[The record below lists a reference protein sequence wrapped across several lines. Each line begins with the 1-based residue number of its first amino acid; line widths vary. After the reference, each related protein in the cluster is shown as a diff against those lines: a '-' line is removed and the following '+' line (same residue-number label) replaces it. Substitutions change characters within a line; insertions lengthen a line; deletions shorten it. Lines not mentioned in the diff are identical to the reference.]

1 MNELQKGKKE
11 GNKGGM
17 LEEIEATDTY
27 SYSKDWMQPNSD
39 KINIKLH
46 AKFLLPQFLSP
57 NASFLSFN
65 NNNSNSK
72 NHKAY

>member
-27 SYSKDWMQPNSD
+27 SYSKD
-39 KINIKLH
+39 
-46 AKFLLPQFLSP
+46 
-57 NASFLSFN
+57 
-65 NNNSNSK
+65 
-72 NHKAY
+72 